1 MIDGMFVFDNA
12 IHVYD
17 MSDENLREERADSA
31 FSRDHLATMGAA
43 GGWPGVP
50 KTTAE
55 LSRRWSIEEV
65 HDLVFT
71 DAPTDMAMAQVVPI
85 FDWYKDVFAP
95 VHAQHA
101 MAERY
106 PERVMFC
113 GGVDPL
119 YPDCTARSSN
129 STTRSHELGAKSIKF
144 YNGHVDGRGA
154 ATTRSSPTR
163 STSAAASSAV
173 NVLQF
178 HKGFPFGLMNVEQLR
193 PTDLQAPARDFP
205 DMTFIIHHLSL
216 PYFDECVWVANRF
229 PNVYLS
235 LAEQHRRVLRAA
247 APAAGAARPPAD
259 GGRADKL
266 LWASDAALLGSPR
279 PYIEGFLEIQIPE
292 DLRVGY
298 GYPQITRSDK
308 EKFLGLNFARI
319 MGVDVEAKVRELA
332 EVAV

>member
-1 MIDGMFVFDNA
+1 MFVFDNA

-17 MSDENLREERADSA
+17 MSDENLRERPDSA
-31 FSRDHLATMGAA
+31 YSRDHLATLGASA
-43 GGWPGVP
+43 GWPGVP
-50 KTTAE
+50 MTTSGLA
-55 LSRRWSIEEV
+55 RRWSIEEV
-65 HDLVFT
+65 YDLVFE

-85 FDWYKDVFAP
+85 FDWYKGFFAP
-95 VHAQHA
+95 VETQHA

-119 YPDCTARSSN
+119 YPDVQGALEQLDHQITD
-129 STTRSHELGAKSIKF
+129 LGAKSIKF
-144 YNGHVDGRGA
+144 YNGHVDGGWRCDDEKLAYPLYERCRELGC
-154 ATTRSSPTR
+154 
-163 STSAAASSAV
+163 

-193 PTDLQAPARDFP
+193 PVDLQAPARDFP
-205 DMTFIIHHLSL
+205 DLTFIIHHLAL

-229 PNVYLS
+229 PNIYLS
-235 LAEQHRRVLRAA
+235 LASNIAAYFVQPRLLQEQV
-247 APAAGAARPPAD
+247 
-259 GGRADKL
+259 GRLLMEVGPDKL

-279 PYIEGFLEIQIPE
+279 PYIEGFLELTIPE

-298 GYPQITRSDK
+298 GYPQITREDK

-319 MGVDVEAKVRELA
+319 MGVDVEAKRAELA
-332 EVAV
+332 RVAA